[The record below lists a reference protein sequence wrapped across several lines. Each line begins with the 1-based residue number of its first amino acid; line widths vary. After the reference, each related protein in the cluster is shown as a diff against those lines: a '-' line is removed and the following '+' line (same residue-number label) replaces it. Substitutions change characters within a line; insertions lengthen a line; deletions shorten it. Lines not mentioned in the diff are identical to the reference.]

1 MNTDSEQRF
10 AHREL
15 TERIIGCFYRAYNT
29 LGFGFLESV
38 YHAALQHKLRMAG
51 MVAESQLPI
60 TVHSNGVVVGEF
72 RADLVVDGQV
82 LIELKAATTLDR
94 AFEAQVLNYLR
105 ATNLEIALL
114 LNFGPKPQVRRLIFD
129 NARKTLSVSSV

>member
-15 TERIIGCFYRAYNT
+15 TERIIGCFYRVYNT
-29 LGFGFLESV
+29 FGFGFLESV
-38 YHAALQHKLRMAG
+38 YHAALQHELRMAG
-51 MVAESQLPI
+51 TVAESQLPI
-60 TVHSNGVVVGEF
+60 TVHYNGVVVGEF